1 MSSSS
6 SYSRGTSS
14 DSSNGRTLRLAVFDL
29 DYTVWDPEMYQLHGR
44 PRLVKAPKNLSAVE
58 EHETRTKKEG
68 MIMVDKS
75 GTPMRVFT
83 GA

>member
-1 MSSSS
+1 M
-6 SYSRGTSS
+6 
-14 DSSNGRTLRLAVFDL
+14 AVFDL

-44 PRLVKAPKNLSAVE
+44 PRLVEAPKNMSVLE
-58 EHETRTKKEG
+58 RHETRTMKEG

-75 GTPMRVFT
+75 GTPMRVFS